1 MPDASRLPVSPE
13 SADKESSYFVVEAGL
28 PMQVFVVG
36 DGVSVLGR
44 GADSTIRISHPSV
57 SRKHCW
63 LIREGSM
70 CRVKDLAS
78 RLGTKVNGAACGDTS
93 ELKPGDL
100 LQLGPVQLRYNV
112 GVLPD
117 LPRVQ
122 PSVSVDAENIGS
134 AAKPASEPATMLPPH
149 PPMVIQGRPAS
160 EIDLS
165 RSPLTI
171 GRDLN
176 CDVVLNNPEV
186 SRQQARIEVD
196 PEGFRIRDISARG
209 GCRINGR
216 HFDQHVLVYGDQL
229 DVGPLHFRFDGRV
242 LQLLQASAGGWI
254 SAIGLSKQA
263 GGRTILEEV
272 SLSIE
277 PGQFCGI
284 LGPSGAGKSTLLGAL
299 TGLRPPDRGKVLM
312 NGANLYAYF
321 ERLSSGFGWVPQE
334 DIVHQEL
341 TVAEALAF
349 AARLRLPRDTPRSEI
364 VKLIERTAW
373 ELGLEQRLDVQVG
386 RLSGGQ
392 IKRVSVG
399 VELLHRPRI
408 LFLDEPTSGLDP
420 AAEFKLMELLRHL
433 ADTGCTVVCT
443 THVMENVFLM
453 DQVLV
458 LAQGSLVFAGNAE
471 ETREFF
477 GVRRMTALYDRLDE
491 FPAREWRARFEGGKK
506 PGPPPVEIDAPAPAV
521 QPAKRALQF
530 PLLIQ
535 RQWTIL
541 QADWRNFAILFG
553 QPLLIGLLLAWAAEG
568 SSLKLFFAYIG
579 TLWLGCTNGAQEI
592 VSEVPIYR
600 RERIVGLKR
609 SAYLL
614 SKIAFIGAL
623 TILQSAL
630 LYLVAQLA
638 AGGIEGSALWQIA
651 ALAAIALVGSATGLA
666 ISALVRSPMQAVLL
680 VPLVIIPQIL
690 LSGYTVP
697 AMDMRPS
704 VLAVS
709 RMVPSFNAQ
718 TLMDVSVLWNK
729 ELSRDTISE
738 QPISVANLKKL
749 AKVETGEIFRRWEPG
764 VVALVVEL
772 GWLIAANAVSW
783 FALRKKERN

>member
-1 MPDASRLPVSPE
+1 MNESP
-13 SADKESSYFVVEAGL
+13 YFVVEAGL
-28 PMQVFVVG
+28 PTQVFVVG

-44 GADSTIRISHPSV
+44 ASDSTIRISHPSV
-57 SRKHCW
+57 SRQHCQ
-63 LIREGSM
+63 LIREGPL

-78 RLGTKVNGAACGDTS
+78 RLGTKINGAAFVDTG

-100 LQLGPVQLRYNV
+100 LQLGPVQLRYNF

-117 LPRVQ
+117 LPRAQ
-122 PSVSVDAENIGS
+122 GRIPANAENIEAPGL
-134 AAKPASEPATMLPPH
+134 ARSEPATILPPH
-149 PPMVIQGRPAS
+149 PPMVIQGKPAS

-171 GRDLN
+171 GRDLR

-186 SRQQARIEVD
+186 SRQQARIELD
-196 PEGFRIRDISARG
+196 PEGFRIRDISSRG

-229 DVGPLHFRFDGRV
+229 DIGPLHFRFDGRI
-242 LQLLQASAGGWI
+242 LQLLQASAGGWV

-272 SLSIE
+272 SLTIE

-312 NGANLYAYF
+312 NGVNLYAYF
-321 ERLSSGFGWVPQE
+321 ERLSSGFGWVPQQ
-334 DIVHQEL
+334 DIVHREL
-341 TVAEALAF
+341 TVSEALTF
-349 AARLRLPRDTPRSEI
+349 AAKLRLPRDTPHSEI

-373 ELGLEQRLDVQVG
+373 ELGLDQRLDVQVG

-433 ADTGCTVVCT
+433 ADTGCTVICT

-458 LAQGSLVFAGNAE
+458 LSQGSLVFAGNAE

-477 GVRRMTALYDRLDE
+477 GVRRMTALYDRLE
-491 FPAREWRARFEGGKK
+491 ELPAREWRARFEAGKK
-506 PGPPPVEIDAPAPAV
+506 PGPPPVEVDAPAPAA
-521 QPAKRALQF
+521 PSGKRALQF

-541 QADWRNFAILFG
+541 RGDWRNFAILFG

-568 SSLKLFFAYIG
+568 SSLKLFFAYIA

-592 VSEVPIYR
+592 VSEIPIYR

-614 SKIAFIGAL
+614 SKIAFIGTL
-623 TILQSAL
+623 TVVQGTVLFLIARFT
-630 LYLVAQLA
+630 
-638 AGGIEGSALWQIA
+638 AGGIEGAALWQIA
-651 ALAAIALVGSATGLA
+651 ALTAIALVGSAMGLA
-666 ISALVRSPMQAVLL
+666 ISAMARSPMQAVLL

-690 LSGYTVP
+690 LSGFTVP
-697 AMDMRPS
+697 AKEMGSS

-709 RMVPSFNAQ
+709 RVIPSFNAQ
-718 TLMDVSVLWNK
+718 TLMDVSVLWNR
-729 ELSRDTISE
+729 ELNRETLSE
-738 QPISVANLKKL
+738 SPIPVSNLKQLTKI
-749 AKVETGEIFRRWEPG
+749 ETGEVFRRWEPG
-764 VVALVVEL
+764 AIALVVEL